1 MNIKKNLLKEELF
14 ALEKDRSNLYRKI
27 RSLMKKL
34 QDTPESEVGKEIMDL
49 RQWILISISTFI

>member
-49 RQWILISISTFI
+49 RQ